1 MKINFTNVAFAL
13 LVPIFLVSCGD
24 SKKEKAEDV
33 TVTPKTTSLKGDL
46 KEYYDVVDK
55 DYKIKVDEGSYM
67 NQGMI
72 TVEVKRNEKDFDF
85 KTDNINPFGT
95 NGSEDYHVGF
105 GIEIFDESGPAVIK
119 TATEGGMGGVY
130 SGDDVKSLIQLG
142 KGETGYIRWT
152 VSGDKLK
159 GLQTFQ
165 ITSALKKEDHSNDS
179 VSTYDD
185 SSSDDDSATDE
196 VANTS
201 SDSSDKVDRA
211 LDSYEEYIDSYIKF
225 LKKAQKGDNSAMAEY
240 PAMMQKA
247 TDMQQKMDDM
257 KNEFSAKQMS
267 RLMQIVNKMNT
278 AAMEMQ

>member
-1 MKINFTNVAFAL
+1 MKINFTNVTFAL
-13 LVPIFLVSCGD
+13 LLSIFFVSCGD
-24 SKKEKAEDV
+24 SKKEKIEDV
-33 TVTPKTTSLKGDL
+33 TVKPKTTSLKGDL
-46 KEYYDVVDK
+46 KDYYDIVEN
-55 DYKIKVDEGSYM
+55 DYKIKVEEGSYM
-67 NQGMI
+67 NEGMI
-72 TVEVKRNEKDFDF
+72 TVELKRNQKDFDF

-105 GIEIFDESGPAVIK
+105 GIEIFDESGPSVIK

-130 SGDDVKSLIQLG
+130 SSDDVKGIIQLG
-142 KGETGYIRWT
+142 KGETGYIRWN

-159 GLQTFQ
+159 GLKTFQ

-179 VSTYDD
+179 VSSYDD
-185 SSSDDDSATDE
+185 ESSDENTDSDE

-201 SDSSDKVDRA
+201 SDSSDKVDKA

-225 LKKAQKGDNSAMAEY
+225 LKKVQKGDNSAMADY
-240 PAMMQKA
+240 PEMMQKA

-257 KNEFSAKQMS
+257 KNEFSSKQMS
-267 RLMQIVNKMNT
+267 RMMKIVNKMNT